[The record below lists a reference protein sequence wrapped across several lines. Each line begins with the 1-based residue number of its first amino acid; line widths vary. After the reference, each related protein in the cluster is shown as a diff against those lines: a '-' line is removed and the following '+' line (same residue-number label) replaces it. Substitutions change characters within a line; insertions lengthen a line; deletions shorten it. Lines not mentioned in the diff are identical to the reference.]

1 MQSADPVL
9 LWFALAA
16 GLWLIAA
23 LFALVGLDARLGR
36 ASLAGGGIA
45 CMIGAALGIA
55 HGGSGTAILS
65 TLGGYHVRFQLD
77 TAALWLIGWA
87 ALPASWAAALGVAK
101 LRHAI
106 TLGYAAPRA
115 TRWVFGAA
123 LGLLGAL
130 GVFGVRDGIALL
142 IAWEG
147 MSLGGALMLLADRGD
162 EAGGRAGLFML
173 GLLEV
178 GAVALLLALASLGTV
193 EPSFAAV
200 AARFHAL
207 DFWPGL
213 LLGLLFVVGTG
224 AKLGL
229 LPFYEWFPSAYGQA
243 GGSSGALFSGL
254 FLNAAW
260 FVLAR
265 ALLDW
270 APGGAVT
277 MALGVILLALG
288 AVSSILAILFALQE
302 SDWRRLLG
310 YSTAENAGLAVVAL
324 GAALLFRSQGLQALS
339 GLAFMV
345 GLIHLAGH
353 ALAKGALLF
362 AADGVREASGSY
374 AIEPRGLLRRA
385 PWTLGLGAVFAGM
398 SLAAMPPTIGF
409 VSEWYL
415 FQTIFH
421 DFALH
426 GQGARIAL
434 ALAGAGVAL
443 TAALALATFV
453 KLLGVGLLGPR
464 NAEVMTPAPRYRLA
478 VLVTGLAVPTL
489 AVTLL
494 WLLPCLGDNP
504 WPVALEHTA
513 PAMTH
518 GALLVPL
525 SAGFAFISPAMLVI
539 VGPLLALPAL
549 LAVWLTIGRRGVRRA
564 PLWSGGLPVTP
575 RTATTALAFSNAMR
589 VFYGFV
595 YRPTNDT
602 QRDYASRRYFV
613 RALRFDYAQSAIFTP
628 LLFRP
633 AARMIERAAHAFRR
647 LQSGFLN
654 DYIAIVGLLLLAVFA
669 AVFFY

>member
-1 MQSADPVL
+1 ML
-9 LWFALAA
+9 CFALAA
-16 GLWLIAA
+16 GLWGSAA
-23 LFALVGLDARLGR
+23 LFALAGLDPRLGR
-36 ASLAGGGIA
+36 AALSGGGLV
-45 CMIGAALGIA
+45 CMLGSALGIA
-55 HGGSGTAILS
+55 QGGSGTAMLS
-65 TLGGYHVRFQLD
+65 TLGGMPVRFHLD
-77 TAALWLIGWA
+77 VAALWLIGWA
-87 ALPASWAAALGVAK
+87 ALPATCAVALG
-101 LRHAI
+101 
-106 TLGYAAPRA
+106 GAPAPAGRA
-115 TRWVFGAA
+115 GRWVFGAA
-123 LGLLGAL
+123 VGLLGAL
-130 GVFGVRDGIALL
+130 GVFGLQDGVALL
-142 IAWEG
+142 IAWEA

-162 EAGGRAGLFML
+162 AAGGLAGLFML

-178 GAVALLLALASLGTV
+178 GAVALLLALAALGAFD
-193 EPSFAAV
+193 PGFAAV

-207 DFWPGL
+207 DFWPAL
-213 LLGLLFVVGTG
+213 LLGLLFVVGSG

-243 GGSSGALFSGL
+243 GGGTGALFSGL

-270 APGGAVT
+270 APGGAVAL
-277 MALGVILLALG
+277 ALGVILV
-288 AVSSILAILFALQE
+288 AVGVLSAILAMLFALQE
-302 SDWRRLLG
+302 NDWRRLLG

-324 GAALLFRSQGLQALS
+324 GAALLFHAQDLPRLA
-339 GLAFMV
+339 GLAFLV
-345 GLIHLAGH
+345 GMIHLAGH

-362 AADGVREASGSY
+362 AADAVQQATGSY
-374 AIEPRGLLRRA
+374 AIAPRGLLRRA

-426 GQGARIAL
+426 GQGARITL

-464 NAEVMTPAPRYRLA
+464 SDGVGRPALRYRLA
-478 VLVTGLAVPTL
+478 VLITGLAVPGL
-489 AVTLL
+489 AVALV
-494 WLLPCLGDNP
+494 WLLPWLGADP
-504 WPVALEHTA
+504 WPAGLGQAA
-513 PAMTH
+513 PALTH

-525 SAGFAFISPAMLVI
+525 SSGFAFISPAILVV

-549 LAVWLTIGRRGVRRA
+549 AAVWWAIARRGLRRA
-564 PLWSGGLPVTP
+564 PLWSGGLPVTE
-575 RTATTALAFSNAMR
+575 RNATTALAFANAMR

-595 YRPTNDT
+595 YRPSTET
-602 QRDYASRRYFV
+602 QRDYGSRQYFIQ
-613 RALRFDYAQSAIFTP
+613 ALRFDYAQTAIFTP

-633 AARMIERAAHAFRR
+633 ILRLIARLAQIFRH

-654 DYIAIVGLLLLAVFA
+654 DYLAIIGLLLLAIFTT
-669 AVFFY
+669 VFFY